1 MVMNVTDKD
10 SLISCGIDLNK
21 VHSVEEMKAIIE
33 KSYTE
38 RASEI
43 IMDLRD
49 RVNTLLNYIKNLK
62 QPSIMEEKNK
72 ILFETIKDI
81 KHYIQQKEEY
91 LVDMKCTT
99 PDMLKNG

>member
-10 SLISCGIDLNK
+10 SLISCGIDLNN
-21 VHSVEEMKAIIE
+21 VHSVEEMKAILE
-33 KSYTE
+33 KSYSE

-62 QPSIMEEKNK
+62 QPSIMQEKNEL
-72 ILFETIKDI
+72 LFTAIRDI

-91 LVDMKCTT
+91 LVDMKCIT